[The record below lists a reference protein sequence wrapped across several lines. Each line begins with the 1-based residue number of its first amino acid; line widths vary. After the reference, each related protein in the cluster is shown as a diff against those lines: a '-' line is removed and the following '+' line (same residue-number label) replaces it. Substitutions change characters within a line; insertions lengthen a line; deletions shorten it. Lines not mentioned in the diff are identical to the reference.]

1 MIITT
6 PTCKRLESEIQAL
19 IEECKRRTDNPC
31 KTDNLCGLCDDCR
44 YLDFC
49 KKYYVE
55 DEDMYGWKI
64 KIKEFD

>member
-19 IEECKRRTDNPC
+19 IEECKRRTDDP
-31 KTDNLCGLCDDCR
+31 CGLCDDCR

-49 KKYYVE
+49 KNIMQKT
-55 DEDMYGWKI
+55 KI
-64 KIKEFD
+64 CMVG

>member
-19 IEECKRRTDNPC
+19 IEECKRRTDDP
-31 KTDNLCGLCDDCR
+31 CGLCDDCR
-44 YLDFC
+44 YLEFC
-49 KKYYVE
+49 KKHYVE